1 MTGFGQDKIQQ
12 VRKAQFNFSFSSLVG
27 VNIRSNLQPPC
38 NVRDQWRALES
49 RCVLAGGRPPT
60 DAPDHCSG
68 ARLDSSDWAVGRGE
82 IEWEGLSF
90 TPVSPLSSIYYWEA
104 WKIPSTNWTTHLI
117 LMTWLRQFSASPQP
131 LTPIYAL
138 HWPISRGRLFHG
150 RIHSG
155 GLHSRQSLAAW
166 NRVSCLFLLP
176 SHSGVGGEVV
186 KRSVGPEVV
195 HIHH

>member
-104 WKIPSTNWTTHLI
+104 WKITSTNLTTHLL
-117 LMTWLRQFSASPQP
+117 LMNLLRQFTWLFCWFF
-131 LTPIYAL
+131 LTWKWRVNL
-138 HWPISRGRLFHG
+138 TLRLKSHET
-150 RIHSG
+150 
-155 GLHSRQSLAAW
+155 LNEQ
-166 NRVSCLFLLP
+166 LFY
-176 SHSGVGGEVV
+176 
-186 KRSVGPEVV
+186 
-195 HIHH
+195 I